1 MVNNMNK
8 SRIFLIAIKR
18 QFRLSNIIT
27 FGVLALLMILTNIFV
42 DRGMNFERIIV
53 SSIRSAFL
61 PILIVRLIFVLKE
74 TNNHGVNK
82 AIYLNYNSKSI
93 YISRILSDFLLML
106 FGLLLITTTP
116 ILIHV
121 IKNHLYVSGDDV
133 GKWVMFILGYSV
145 IYMLI
150 TVLFRYIQASIKNK
164 GLRAIA
170 YTTTIILTYTF
181 MLIIKVLM
189 GLRATVWEYD
199 FQTWI
204 YENREIV
211 TWVPILNITT
221 VNLVLDH
228 TQRFTNGTELI
239 SHYEYWRMI
248 PFIIYSLGVVS
259 LIATLGASKRKTLL
273 CA

>member
-133 GKWVMFILGYSV
+133 GK
-145 IYMLI
+145 
-150 TVLFRYIQASIKNK
+150 
-164 GLRAIA
+164 
-170 YTTTIILTYTF
+170 
-181 MLIIKVLM
+181 
-189 GLRATVWEYD
+189 
-199 FQTWI
+199 
-204 YENREIV
+204 
-211 TWVPILNITT
+211 
-221 VNLVLDH
+221 
-228 TQRFTNGTELI
+228 
-239 SHYEYWRMI
+239 
-248 PFIIYSLGVVS
+248 
-259 LIATLGASKRKTLL
+259 
-273 CA
+273 